1 MFLCPESSSMDK
13 EDVAAWEEV
22 DLSVIAPS
30 KKHGDS
36 DSASSPTEL
45 EREKGE
51 RRRGREVLVAIDHG
65 SGSKHAFDWAIVHLC
80 RMADTLHLVH
90 VVSDLKNEAVKQAT
104 RSLMEK
110 LAKEATEVA
119 MVQTKGRILEGEKA
133 KAICSEAERIRPA
146 ALVMGTRGL
155 GIIKSLLYGSVS
167 EYCYHH
173 CICPVIVVPSKE
185 AGDQSVI

>member
-1 MFLCPESSSMDK
+1 MAPSEK
-13 EDVAAWEEV
+13 HGVAA
-22 DLSVIAPS
+22 PS
-30 KKHGDS
+30 S
-36 DSASSPTEL
+36 CEL

-51 RRRGREVLVAIDHG
+51 RRRGRDIMVAIDHG

-80 RMADTLHLVH
+80 RMADVLHLIH
-90 VVSDLKNEAVKQAT
+90 VVSDITNEAAIQAT

-119 MVQTKGRILEGEKA
+119 MVQTRGRILMGEKA

-155 GIIKSLLYGSVS
+155 GVIKTLLYGSVS
-167 EYCYHH
+167 EYCYRH
-173 CICPVIVVPSKE
+173 CICPVTIVPSKE